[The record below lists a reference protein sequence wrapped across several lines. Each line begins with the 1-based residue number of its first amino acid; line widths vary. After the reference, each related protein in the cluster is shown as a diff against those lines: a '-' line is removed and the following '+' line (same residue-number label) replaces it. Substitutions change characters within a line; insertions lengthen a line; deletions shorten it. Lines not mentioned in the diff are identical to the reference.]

1 MNNNGERHPSPTLS
15 PTGTEKCVAD
25 PKQFALATRLAQELE
40 TAGHDNIHPLDILDS
55 LGAAGLQLA
64 EGDDAAVVT
73 HHLSLVKD
81 DEQLPPA

>member
-1 MNNNGERHPSPTLS
+1 MPAAHDGPGRLGRTPDLHPVGDRGLGGKVSS
-15 PTGTEKCVAD
+15 
-25 PKQFALATRLAQELE
+25 
-40 TAGHDNIHPLDILDS
+40 DILDC